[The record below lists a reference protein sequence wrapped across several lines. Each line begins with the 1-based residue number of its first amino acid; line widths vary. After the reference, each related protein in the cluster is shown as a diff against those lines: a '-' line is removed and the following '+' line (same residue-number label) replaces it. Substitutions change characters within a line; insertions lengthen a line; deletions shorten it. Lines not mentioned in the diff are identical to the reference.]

1 MAALRCFRTGRRSV
15 GGTDAIGW
23 RQFRFGES
31 RSYSS
36 TIDSCRI
43 ARKLVPVDLQFA
55 PDGRTIGS
63 FSEEVVPSMVRAE
76 AILPTDHYWHEG
88 MSEWSAVGERWM
100 GESPLPLPADIGTH
114 ATVQPLE
121 QILASQDCG
130 GSMQKV
136 TRTEKDMALQIFGV
150 LVGLLGIALIF
161 FPPCW
166 TYCRVDPSYRCC
178 LTRPQEFQ
186 HVVEC
191 PQILNHL
198 L

>member
-1 MAALRCFRTGRRSV
+1 LRCFRTGRRSV

-76 AILPTDHYWHEG
+76 AILPTDHYTG
-88 MSEWSAVGERWM
+88 TKACRSGLPSASDGW
-100 GESPLPLPADIGTH
+100 GKAH
-114 ATVQPLE
+114 
-121 QILASQDCG
+121 
-130 GSMQKV
+130 
-136 TRTEKDMALQIFGV
+136 
-150 LVGLLGIALIF
+150 
-161 FPPCW
+161 
-166 TYCRVDPSYRCC
+166 YRCLPTLVHMQQFSRLSKYWRVRTAGAAC
-178 LTRPQEFQ
+178 RKLQERKKIWRFKSLEFLLDFW
-186 HVVEC
+186 VSLSSFFLPVGPIAEL
-191 PQILNHL
+191 ILL
-198 L
+198 IGAA